1 MRPLFF
7 LLLLL
12 HTCFLG
18 GNGGL
23 HEGLKLLK
31 TEFALRLYQ
40 SAAGIRKATNFII
53 SPAAVSIPL
62 EILQFGARGSTR
74 QQLEDAL
81 GYTVHDQKVR
91 DFLHAVYATLANSS
105 HRAETELACTLFVQ
119 VGTPLSPCFVEQVSR
134 WAGSRLE
141 TTNLS
146 KPNRTA
152 VHGDQRASGQMAVE
166 ICPPESPCILV
177 MALRRPRKSVKQEE
191 LILAPFCRARA
202 HALTHARTRAHCHC
216 PFRASR
222 SGTCLAGFVPCLCH
236 QCPEPRC
243 LCKGSTR
250 YREQQLGHV
259 GARGTAASGLR
270 SEYLIIAGK
279 RASTKTS
286 APSSAHAQLSRP
298 GFDSKFFSS
307 KALCSPPA
315 GETPGG
321 PSWEQDESAFAQLVL
336 VSSMSF
342 QSTWQKRFSTDT
354 QLLPNTCSEGLVLQV
369 PMIANPQFTEPSGQ
383 FQDPVGQQVGVLELP
398 YLGSTASLF
407 LVMPRDKD
415 TPVAHIEPHL
425 TASIIHIWTNS
436 LRRTRMDVFLPRFR
450 IQNHFNLKSILNS
463 WGVTYLFD
471 PLKANLKG
479 ISGQDGF
486 YVSEATHRAEIEVL
500 EEGTKASAA
509 TALLLFKRSQIPMFK
524 ADRPFI
530 FFLREPNTGFV
541 FSIGRVSNP
550 LD

>member
-152 VHGDQRASGQMAVE
+152 VHGDQRASGQMA
-166 ICPPESPCILV
+166 
-177 MALRRPRKSVKQEE
+177 
-191 LILAPFCRARA
+191 
-202 HALTHARTRAHCHC
+202 
-216 PFRASR
+216 
-222 SGTCLAGFVPCLCH
+222 
-236 QCPEPRC
+236 
-243 LCKGSTR
+243 
-250 YREQQLGHV
+250 
-259 GARGTAASGLR
+259 
-270 SEYLIIAGK
+270 
-279 RASTKTS
+279 
-286 APSSAHAQLSRP
+286 
-298 GFDSKFFSS
+298 
-307 KALCSPPA
+307 

-354 QLLPNTCSEGLVLQV
+354 QLLPTCSEGLVLQV
-369 PMIANPQFTEPSGQ
+369 PMMLRDSRLSSGQ